1 MVIVSIAVITY
12 EVKNYNKAKDYFICL
27 ISEEVWLKW
36 VNQTPITNGTNIIFY
51 FHFVFYIFTHILMI
65 ELYNPLLHWVKLTCC
80 EKNKEFK
87 DNDKIHRILSKIDWN
102 LFFGNESDGCVI
114 PENNGLNKAEIVKA
128 LRSLCAMVTKLFNNA
143 NIDNNMV
150 GLCEQLTLSNSTSD
164 TSHEETKQNNLSVSK
179 KSCIANKGKK
189 PPTINANNVI
199 QGSRRTTRRNTL
211 VVGKK
216 DKKGKVESVP
226 KVTDSKKKK
235 EIGKS

>member
-36 VNQTPITNGTNIIFY
+36 VDQTPITNGTNIIFY

-65 ELYNPLLHWVKLTCC
+65 DLYNPLLHWVKLTCC

-102 LFFGNESDGCVI
+102 LFFGKESDGCVI

-164 TSHEETKQNNLSVSK
+164 TSHEETKQNNISVSK
-179 KSCIANKGKK
+179 KSSIPNKGKK
-189 PPTINANNVI
+189 PPTINTNNVI
-199 QGSRRTTRRNTL
+199 EGSRRTTRNTL

-216 DKKGKVESVP
+216 DKKGKVP

-235 EIGKS
+235 ETGKSLN